1 MPFCE
6 TCGEEIGYLPFKCK
20 YCGGVFCKKHRL
32 PENHDCTFE
41 LKHTPVVPIPR
52 RTLSRTVSSTSQ
64 KASTKTPRKIRK
76 YLKRQEKQKIKTIR
90 DFEGYRA
97 PQVKATNYLIALIF
111 ILSLVTFAL
120 ATLGYQ
126 LYLTLSSLSFLNFW
140 LWTLVTSFF
149 ISYTQDLFGLFFLI
163 ILIILFYVMI
173 KNLERTF
180 GTKFLLK
187 LYFICGLFTGL
198 VYILFWL
205 ILQIFFTG
213 VIVVPIGL
221 ASGALL
227 GVICFMIFLNINREM
242 TFLMFFIPIRMKGRT
257 IIIFLVLL
265 NLIPGLLFAIGD
277 PFFLLVYLPDLGGIL
292 ASYLVYYFKYK
303 VQ

>member
-1 MPFCE
+1 MPYCE

-52 RTLSRTVSSTSQ
+52 RGLSRSVSSSSQ
-64 KASTKTPRKIRK
+64 KSSTKTPRKIRK
-76 YLKRQEKQKIKTIR
+76 YLKRQEKQKMKTIR
-90 DFEGYRA
+90 DFE
-97 PQVKATNYLIALIF
+97 NYGGSQTKGSTILILAIF
-111 ILSLVTFAL
+111 ILSLVTFII
-120 ATLGYQ
+120 YPP
-126 LYLTLSSLSFLNFW
+126 YLTLSSLSFLNLW
-140 LWTLVTSFF
+140 LWTFISSFF
-149 ISYTQDLFGLFFLI
+149 VSYTQDLFGLFFLI

-187 LYFICGLFTGL
+187 LYFVCGFVTGL
-198 VYILFWL
+198 VYVLIWL
-205 ILQIFFTG
+205 ALQPFYIGT
-213 VIVVPIGL
+213 VIVPIGL

-227 GVICFMIFLNINREM
+227 GVISFMIFLNINREM

-257 IIIFLVLL
+257 IIMFLVLL
-265 NLIPGLLFAIGD
+265 NLIPGLLLAIGN
-277 PFFLLVYLPDLGGIL
+277 PLYLLVYIPDLGGVL
-292 ASYLVYYFKYK
+292 ASYLVYFFKYK
-303 VQ
+303 A

>member
-1 MPFCE
+1 
-6 TCGEEIGYLPFKCK
+6 
-20 YCGGVFCKKHRL
+20 
-32 PENHDCTFE
+32 
-41 LKHTPVVPIPR
+41 
-52 RTLSRTVSSTSQ
+52 
-64 KASTKTPRKIRK
+64 
-76 YLKRQEKQKIKTIR
+76 
-90 DFEGYRA
+90 
-97 PQVKATNYLIALIF
+97 
-111 ILSLVTFAL
+111 
-120 ATLGYQ
+120 
-126 LYLTLSSLSFLNFW
+126 
-140 LWTLVTSFF
+140 
-149 ISYTQDLFGLFFLI
+149 
-163 ILIILFYVMI
+163 MI

-187 LYFICGLFTGL
+187 LYFISGFVTGLFYVSL
-198 VYILFWL
+198 WLF
-205 ILQIFFTG
+205 LQLFSIG

-265 NLIPGLLFAIGD
+265 NLIPGLLLAIGE
-277 PFFLLVYLPDLGGIL
+277 PLFLLVYLPDLGGIL

>member
-52 RTLSRTVSSTSQ
+52 RSLSRTVSSSSQ
-64 KASTKTPRKIRK
+64 KSSTKTPRKIKK

-90 DFEGYRA
+90 DFENYRDSQA
-97 PQVKATNYLIALIF
+97 KATNYLIALIF
-111 ILSLVTFAL
+111 IFSLVTFINPL
-120 ATLGYQ
+120 I
-126 LYLTLSSLSFLNFW
+126 LTLSSLSFVDLW

-149 ISYTQDLFGLFFLI
+149 VSYTQDFFGLFFLI
-163 ILIILFYVMI
+163 ILIVLFYMMI

-187 LYFICGLFTGL
+187 LYFISGFVTGLFYVL
-198 VYILFWL
+198 LWIA
-205 ILQIFFTG
+205 LQPFFLGT
-213 VIVVPIGL
+213 IVVPIGL

-227 GVICFMIFLNINREM
+227 GVICFMIFLNLNREM

-265 NLIPGLLFAIGD
+265 NLIPGLLLSIGA
-277 PFFLLVYLPDLGGIL
+277 PLFLLVYLPDLGGIL